1 MEQRIDSLSTLNYNP
16 YLREGAPRREQRVG
30 NGVIDVPGRVE
41 NIVWQT
47 RTRPPTEYENRLG
60 DALEQVFEAGAVALE
75 DVVAKLND
83 MGVRTED
90 GRRWTAEVFGLE
102 IERFAAR

>member
-1 MEQRIDSLSTLNYNP
+1 MEQRSQRGLDYNP
-16 YLREGAPRREQRVG
+16 YLREGEPRPDQRVG

-60 DALEQVFEAGAVALE
+60 DALEQVFEAGAIALG

-83 MGVRTED
+83 LGVRTED
-90 GRRWTAEVFGLE
+90 GRRWTAEVFTQE
-102 IERFAAR
+102 IERLAAR